1 MLGVDPNDSLVALQE
16 LTSRAVPT
24 EFARELRRWAEG
36 FQVKDWVC
44 DSLGSSELTGG
55 DGNLS
60 FIAVLNRGGIRVRAT
75 TYREKDAESF
85 IQMIQEVLVIP
96 PEPDQLGRTEARL
109 KVAHDCRLLI
119 TDIEQCAWAK
129 YKNIDETKPS
139 LEISN
144 RDALSALKYALAA
157 QPRFDKG
164 REKIIRS
171 KTVGITGRHGT
182 FRTQDTEE
190 DW

>member
-1 MLGVDPNDSLVALQE
+1 
-16 LTSRAVPT
+16 
-24 EFARELRRWAEG
+24 
-36 FQVKDWVC
+36 
-44 DSLGSSELTGG
+44 
-55 DGNLS
+55 
-60 FIAVLNRGGIRVRAT
+60 
-75 TYREKDAESF
+75 
-85 IQMIQEVLVIP
+85 MIQEVLVIP